1 MFPCCRV
8 DEYYVE
14 DVPIYGNL
22 ENIIPGKFYFS
33 IIKHV
38 KRKLLN
44 STNNLRY
51 LFLKTIS
58 VRYPKSHSYLY
69 LVYYIGYT

>member
-14 DVPIYGNL
+14 DAPIYGNL

-38 KRKLLN
+38 KEN
-44 STNNLRY
+44 Y
-51 LFLKTIS
+51 VIPQTIS
-58 VRYPKSHSYLY
+58 LFKNHLS
-69 LVYYIGYT
+69 